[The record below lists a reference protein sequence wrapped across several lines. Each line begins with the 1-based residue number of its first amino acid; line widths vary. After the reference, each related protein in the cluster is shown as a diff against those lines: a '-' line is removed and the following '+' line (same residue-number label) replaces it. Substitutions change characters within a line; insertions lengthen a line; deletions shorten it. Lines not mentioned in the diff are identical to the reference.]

1 MTCKTTCLSAEIAQK
16 SPHDHCKWSNLDSSI
31 LLPLCVSLR
40 RNISNSSGI
49 LSCQIF
55 LTINSAGG
63 CSFPRVVRVFIHSGI
78 LRSDCPGRSAPS
90 SRSPLSVCGGCWAA
104 IYRPLKRR
112 VHRDPQ
118 TARLCA
124 NHIAF
129 LFLTASPPSSFTAL
143 FTSWLIFLNPKG
155 RFFCWCSCFGR
166 N

>member
-1 MTCKTTCLSAEIAQK
+1 MTCKTTCLSAETAQK

-31 LLPLCVSLR
+31 LLPLCVYLRR

-49 LSCQIF
+49 LSFPTF

-63 CSFPRVVRVFIHSGI
+63 CSFSRLLRVFIRSGI

-112 VHRDPQ
+112 GHRDPQ

-129 LFLTASPPSSFTAL
+129 LLLAASPPSSFTAL
-143 FTSWLIFLNPKG
+143 FTS
-155 RFFCWCSCFGR
+155 
-166 N
+166 